1 MLVSTCFYLHDK
13 YVVIPVDTV
22 PSNIVFVCKP
32 HCIYCN
38 PKYISTTHTKKEI
51 RDNHRSVLC
60 SFEIATKDKTPD
72 LRISNRYI
80 YRISVLTDINI
91 FYSILAVV
99 KSRHTVTLSTPGVV
113 GIKC

>member
-1 MLVSTCFYLHDK
+1 
-13 YVVIPVDTV
+13 
-22 PSNIVFVCKP
+22 
-32 HCIYCN
+32 
-38 PKYISTTHTKKEI
+38 
-51 RDNHRSVLC
+51 LC